1 MRSARV
7 APRVYRSAERDGE
20 RGGESVAHAI
30 VDDGVPDAILCHT
43 GRQAAGVLA
52 GLTARGVA
60 VPDRT
65 MLAAAS
71 DSEHTRHSRPAISAV
86 ELHATETTVALL
98 DLLQARIAG
107 APSTGP
113 ILTASR
119 FRVRASSR
127 RPHPGT

>member
-1 MRSARV
+1 MWKCRDHAARLHV
-7 APRVYRSAERDGE
+7 GRARRRARRRGHRARD
-20 RGGESVAHAI
+20 
-30 VDDGVPDAILCHT
+30 VDAGIPDAILCHT
-43 GRQAAGVLA
+43 GRQAAGVLT

-86 ELHATETTVALL
+86 ELHAGETTLALL

-107 APSTGP
+107 EPSAGP
-113 ILTASR
+113 VLTTAR

-127 RPHPGT
+127 RTGTNA